1 MADSYASLAM
11 ALPKDE
17 IPERLECLEDLI
29 PLYKDGASLHS
40 ISRKNWLIYAVE
52 ECAAHYRCPRLAYL
66 SPSASVLSPAEATL
80 AAEEI
85 TTLLKTIERD
95 PASLSRLLGQDA
107 WPDDEIVAMLQ
118 VEPSPWGPLVDS
130 DDGDDLPYLVS
141 FLVCQ
146 NALLRHAAEHNLH
159 FAFAQTA
166 PSE

>member
-1 MADSYASLAM
+1 MANSYASLAM

-17 IPERLECLEDLI
+17 IPEHFECLEDLI

-66 SPSASVLSPAEATL
+66 SPSASVLSPAEAML

-85 TTLLKTIERD
+85 STLLKAIERD
-95 PASLSRLLGQDA
+95 PASLTTLLRQDG
-107 WPDDEIVAMLQ
+107 WSNEEITAVLQ
-118 VEPSPWGPLVDS
+118 AGASPWGPLIDS
-130 DDGDDLPYLVS
+130 DDGDDVPYLVS

-166 PSE
+166 PLD